1 MTQLLREYLA
11 VALSDNRSE
20 ARKLAEQPHIRKLGY
35 IDESGKIKPV
45 RELLTSGDLSGSNLI
60 QTEVKATVV
69 EGANPARAFMDA
81 LPIDRTRGTTLKWP
95 YGQSGVYAGKYP
107 QGAEI
112 EVKTEEYRAATYDAS
127 EVIGQRPIISD
138 TMIEAGQV
146 DMIEQAIRFAGA
158 AVMNKAER
166 ICLSAI
172 LENSGQEH
180 DTAGSAGN
188 QGLKAV
194 SKAVTK
200 VKGQNCL
207 PDVVIMHPDAEGLC
221 MADVV
226 IPASPGADAI
236 ARGQG
241 IPDGY
246 MGLKWR
252 VCNVADDSA
261 SYTWGYG
268 ADGNIGMLVLD
279 SSRAGGIYMPRD
291 LTIKDY
297 EDPIRDMTGMT
308 VTMRM
313 DCQSHIANAACRV
326 EF

>member
-1 MTQLLREYLA
+1 MTRLLKDYLA
-11 VALSDNRSE
+11 VAMSDNRSA

-35 IDESGKIKPV
+35 YDESGKIKPV

-60 QTEVKATVV
+60 QSEVKATVV
-69 EGANPARAFMDA
+69 EGANHVRAFMDA
-81 LPIDRTRGTTLKWP
+81 LPIDRTKGTTLKWP
-95 YGQSGVYAGKYP
+95 YGQTGVYAKKYP
-107 QGAEI
+107 QTAEI
-112 EVKTEEYRAATYDAS
+112 EVRTEKYGAANYDAS
-127 EVIGQRPIISD
+127 EVIAERPVITD

-146 DMIEQAIRFAGA
+146 NMIEQAIRFAGE
-158 AVMNKAER
+158 AVMNSAEQ

-172 LENSGQEH
+172 LENSGVEH
-180 DTAGSAGN
+180 DTAGSD

-200 VKGQNCL
+200 VKGQKCM
-207 PDVVIMHPDAEGLC
+207 PDFVILHPDAEGIC
-221 MADVV
+221 MQDVV
-226 IPASPGADAI
+226 IPTSPGADAI

-246 MGLKWR
+246 LGLKWR
-252 VCNVADDSA
+252 VCSVDDAAA

-291 LTIKDY
+291 LTVKDY

-313 DCQSHIANAACRV
+313 DSQSHIANAACRV